1 MSIRDC
7 EKEDLSANLMGGKN
21 VHTHTHTTHHQR
33 VFFCFTRYST
43 STHTYHPIIA
53 KIVQRREEEMSTDD
67 VLREVEEMGKRALGL
82 EEAVRAQHF
91 VCICV
96 SLLSV
101 IGKNKRKNDATYRA
115 IKRRRRSCSK
125 MQRRKCFVMRQK
137 EVMMTVQTD

>member
-1 MSIRDC
+1 
-7 EKEDLSANLMGGKN
+7 
-21 VHTHTHTTHHQR
+21 
-33 VFFCFTRYST
+33 
-43 STHTYHPIIA
+43 
-53 KIVQRREEEMSTDD
+53 MSTDD